1 MKNFK
6 TEWTGSCPNLCMGV
20 WKLYID
26 GKDKSDLIPEDL
38 RDYPMGTVGVY
49 WTWDF
54 DDDWGEIWES
64 YIDGLECDDWIKENY
79 SWIETPYISEESFK
93 NLENIMMKSNQIKEY
108 VNYNDLIINYYE

>member
-1 MKNFK
+1 MKKFK

-79 SWIETPYISEESFK
+79 SRISKIADCYDEKVALFK
-93 NLENIMMKSNQIKEY
+93 AFQSQDFRICSCGGCI
-108 VNYNDLIINYYE
+108 